1 MTGGWDAAAGVR
13 QARSAPEPGPA
24 GVPAAQ
30 ITAVD
35 ADLREHLASLPWD
48 RPLAEWDGVQ
58 LGPFGLSRHTVREMC
73 SGQAGAQLGVQAG
86 AAEGAQPA
94 ALVIKEMDED
104 GAGDEYRLLHALRD
118 ARLPAVCPLGVVTG
132 RTTAASG
139 ALITRRLTPAARYDE
154 ILRDGPRS
162 PAAHS
167 VVEAFAELLAH
178 LHRAGFFWGDAAL
191 SNTLF
196 SPSSDGYTAWL
207 VDAETGELHPSL
219 SEGQKTHDL
228 ELARLNMAGELFNTA
243 HSTDEA
249 ELASVRKLDSR
260 LVEAYRSLTGAD

>member
-24 GVPAAQ
+24 GVRIA
-30 ITAVD
+30 AVD

-58 LGPFGLSRHTVREMC
+58 LGPLGLSRHTVREMC

-86 AAEGAQPA
+86 

-118 ARLPAVCPLGVVTG
+118 ARLPAVFPLGVVTG

-139 ALITRRLTPAARYDE
+139 ALITRRLTPAARYNE

-167 VVEAFAELLAH
+167 AVEAFAELLAR

-249 ELASVRKLDSR
+249 DLASVRKLDAR

>member
-1 MTGGWDAAAGVR
+1 MTSGWDAAAGVR

-35 ADLREHLASLPWD
+35 ADLLEHLTSLPWD
-48 RPLAEWDGVQ
+48 RPLAEWGGVQ
-58 LGPFGLSRHTVREMC
+58 LGPLGLSRNTVRTVDC
-73 SGQAGAQLGVQAG
+73 
-86 AAEGAQPA
+86 AQPA
-94 ALVIKEMDED
+94 AVEGTQPAAVVIKEMDED

-249 ELASVRKLDSR
+249 DLASVRKLDSR

>member
-1 MTGGWDAAAGVR
+1 MTSGWDAAAGVR

-48 RPLAEWDGVQ
+48 RPLAEWDGVHSDS
-58 LGPFGLSRHTVREMC
+58 LGLSRHTVRTVDC
-73 SGQAGAQLGVQAG
+73 VQPG
-86 AAEGAQPA
+86 

-118 ARLPAVCPLGVVTG
+118 ARLPAVCLLGVVTG

-167 VVEAFAELLAH
+167 VVEAFAELLAR

>member
-1 MTGGWDAAAGVR
+1 MTSGWDAAAGVR

-48 RPLAEWDGVQ
+48 RPLAEWDGVHSDS
-58 LGPFGLSRHTVREMC
+58 LGLSRHTVRTVDC
-73 SGQAGAQLGVQAG
+73 VQPGAV
-86 AAEGAQPA
+86 EGTQPA
-94 ALVIKEMDED
+94 AVVIKEMDED

-249 ELASVRKLDSR
+249 DLASVRKLDSR

>member
-1 MTGGWDAAAGVR
+1 MTSGWCVRIAAANDD
-13 QARSAPEPGPA
+13 
-24 GVPAAQ
+24 
-30 ITAVD
+30 I
-35 ADLREHLASLPWD
+35 RERLASLPWD
-48 RPLAEWDGVQ
+48 RPLAEWDDVQ
-58 LGPFGLSRHTVREMC
+58 SGSLGQSRHTVREVHC
-73 SGQAGAQLGVQAG
+73 GQGELQAGAQPGAQAG
-86 AAEGAQPA
+86 AVEGAQPA

-118 ARLPAVCPLGVVTG
+118 AGLPAVRPLGVVTG

-154 ILRDGPRS
+154 ILRDGPS
-162 PAAHS
+162 SQAAHS
-167 VVEAFAELLAH
+167 AVEAFAELLAR

-249 ELASVRKLDSR
+249 DLASVRKLDAR

>member
-24 GVPAAQ
+24 GVRIA
-30 ITAVD
+30 AVD

-48 RPLAEWDGVQ
+48 RPLAEWDGVHSDS
-58 LGPFGLSRHTVREMC
+58 LGQSRHTVRTVDC
-73 SGQAGAQLGVQAG
+73 VQPGAV
-86 AAEGAQPA
+86 
-94 ALVIKEMDED
+94 VIKEMDED

-167 VVEAFAELLAH
+167 VVDAFAELLAH

-249 ELASVRKLDSR
+249 DLASVRKLDSR

>member
-24 GVPAAQ
+24 GVRIA
-30 ITAVD
+30 AVD

-58 LGPFGLSRHTVREMC
+58 LGPLGLSRNTVRTVDC
-73 SGQAGAQLGVQAG
+73 
-86 AAEGAQPA
+86 AQPG

-139 ALITRRLTPAARYDE
+139 ALITRRLTPATRYDE

-167 VVEAFAELLAH
+167 VVEAFAELLAR

-249 ELASVRKLDSR
+249 DLASVRKLDSR

>member
-1 MTGGWDAAAGVR
+1 MTSGWDAAAGVR

-48 RPLAEWDGVQ
+48 RPLAEWDGVHSDS
-58 LGPFGLSRHTVREMC
+58 LGQSRHTVRTVDC
-73 SGQAGAQLGVQAG
+73 VQAG
-86 AAEGAQPA
+86 AAEGTQPA
-94 ALVIKEMDED
+94 ALVIKEMGKD

-139 ALITRRLTPAARYDE
+139 ALITRRLTPATHYDE

-167 VVEAFAELLAH
+167 VVEAFAELLAR

-249 ELASVRKLDSR
+249 DLASVRKLDSR

>member
-1 MTGGWDAAAGVR
+1 MTSGWDAAAGVR
-13 QARSAPEPGPA
+13 QACSAPEPGPA

-35 ADLREHLASLPWD
+35 ADLREHLTSLPWD
-48 RPLAEWDGVQ
+48 RPLADWDGVQ
-58 LGPFGLSRHTVREMC
+58 LGPLGLSRNTVRTVDC
-73 SGQAGAQLGVQAG
+73 
-86 AAEGAQPA
+86 AQPG

-167 VVEAFAELLAH
+167 VVEAFAELLAR

-249 ELASVRKLDSR
+249 DLVSVRKLDSR

>member
-1 MTGGWDAAAGVR
+1 MTSGWDAAAGVR

-48 RPLAEWDGVQ
+48 RPLAEWDGVHSDS
-58 LGPFGLSRHTVREMC
+58 LGQSRHTVRTVDC
-73 SGQAGAQLGVQAG
+73 VQPG
-86 AAEGAQPA
+86 
-94 ALVIKEMDED
+94 ALVVKEMGED

-118 ARLPAVCPLGVVTG
+118 ARLPAVCPLGVVTD

-196 SPSSDGYTAWL
+196 SPSGDGYTAWL

-249 ELASVRKLDSR
+249 DLASVRKLDSR

>member
-1 MTGGWDAAAGVR
+1 
-13 QARSAPEPGPA
+13 
-24 GVPAAQ
+24 
-30 ITAVD
+30 
-35 ADLREHLASLPWD
+35 
-48 RPLAEWDGVQ
+48 
-58 LGPFGLSRHTVREMC
+58 
-73 SGQAGAQLGVQAG
+73 
-86 AAEGAQPA
+86 
-94 ALVIKEMDED
+94 MDED

-139 ALITRRLTPAARYDE
+139 ALITRRLTPATRYDE

-162 PAAHS
+162 PAAHR
-167 VVEAFAELLAH
+167 VVEAFAELLAR

>member
-1 MTGGWDAAAGVR
+1 MTSGWDAAAGVR

-58 LGPFGLSRHTVREMC
+58 LGPFGLSRHTVRTVDC
-73 SGQAGAQLGVQAG
+73 
-86 AAEGAQPA
+86 AQPA

-167 VVEAFAELLAH
+167 VVEAFAELLAR

-249 ELASVRKLDSR
+249 DLASVRELDSR

>member
-1 MTGGWDAAAGVR
+1 MTGVWGVR
-13 QARSAPEPGPA
+13 IA
-24 GVPAAQ
+24 
-30 ITAVD
+30 AVD
-35 ADLREHLASLPWD
+35 DDIRERLASLPWD
-48 RPLAEWDGVQ
+48 RPLVEWDDVQ
-58 LGPFGLSRHTVREMC
+58 SASLGQSRHTVREVHC
-73 SGQAGAQLGVQAG
+73 GQGELQAGAQPGAQAG
-86 AAEGAQPA
+86 AVEGAQPA

-118 ARLPAVCPLGVVTG
+118 AGLPAIRPLGVVTG

-162 PAAHS
+162 QAAHS
-167 VVEAFAELLAH
+167 AVEAFAELLAR

-196 SPSSDGYTAWL
+196 SPGRDRYTAWL
-207 VDAETGELHPSL
+207 VDAETSELHPRL
-219 SEGQKTHDL
+219 SAGQKAHDL

-243 HSTDEA
+243 HTTDEA
-249 ELASVRKLDSR
+249 DLAAVRRLDFR
-260 LVEAYRSLTGAD
+260 LLGTYRSRMGAD

>member
-1 MTGGWDAAAGVR
+1 MTSGWGAAAGVR

-48 RPLAEWDGVQ
+48 SPLAEWDGVQ
-58 LGPFGLSRHTVREMC
+58 LGPLGLSRNTVRTVDC
-73 SGQAGAQLGVQAG
+73 VQPG
-86 AAEGAQPA
+86 

-167 VVEAFAELLAH
+167 VVDAFAKLLAH

-249 ELASVRKLDSR
+249 DLASVRKLDSR

>member
-1 MTGGWDAAAGVR
+1 MTSGWDAAAGVR

-24 GVPAAQ
+24 GVRIA
-30 ITAVD
+30 AVD
-35 ADLREHLASLPWD
+35 DVVCEHLASLPWD

-58 LGPFGLSRHTVREMC
+58 LGPLGLSRHTVREMC

-86 AAEGAQPA
+86 AVEGAQPA

-118 ARLPAVCPLGVVTG
+118 ARLPAVRPLGVVTG

-139 ALITRRLTPAARYDE
+139 ALITRRLTPATRYDE

-167 VVEAFAELLAH
+167 VVEAFAELLAR

-207 VDAETGELHPSL
+207 VDAETGEVHPSL

-249 ELASVRKLDSR
+249 DLASVRKLDSR

>member
-48 RPLAEWDGVQ
+48 RPLAEWDGVHSDS
-58 LGPFGLSRHTVREMC
+58 LGQSRHTVRTVDC
-73 SGQAGAQLGVQAG
+73 
-86 AAEGAQPA
+86 AQPA

-118 ARLPAVCPLGVVTG
+118 ARLPAVRPLGVVTG

-162 PAAHS
+162 QAAHS
-167 VVEAFAELLAH
+167 AVEAFAELLAR

-207 VDAETGELHPSL
+207 VDAETGEVHPSL

-249 ELASVRKLDSR
+249 DLASVRKLDAR

>member
-1 MTGGWDAAAGVR
+1 MTSGWDAAAGVR

-58 LGPFGLSRHTVREMC
+58 LGPFGLSRHTVRTVDC
-73 SGQAGAQLGVQAG
+73 V
-86 AAEGAQPA
+86 QPA
-94 ALVIKEMDED
+94 ALVVKEMGED

-118 ARLPAVCPLGVVTG
+118 ARLPAVCPLGVVTD

-249 ELASVRKLDSR
+249 DLASVRKLDSR

>member
-1 MTGGWDAAAGVR
+1 MTGGQSVR
-13 QARSAPEPGPA
+13 QVRSAPEPGPA
-24 GVPAAQ
+24 GVRIA
-30 ITAVD
+30 AVD
-35 ADLREHLASLPWD
+35 DDIREHLASLPWD

-58 LGPFGLSRHTVREMC
+58 LGPLELSRHTVREVC
-73 SGQAGAQLGVQAG
+73 SGQAGALLGVQP
-86 AAEGAQPA
+86 AAVEGAQPG
-94 ALVIKEMDED
+94 ALVIKEMDEG

-162 PAAHS
+162 PAAHR

-196 SPSSDGYTAWL
+196 SPSRDGYTAWL
-207 VDAETGELHPSL
+207 VDAETGEQHPRL
-219 SEGQKTHDL
+219 SEGQKAHDL

-249 ELASVRKLDSR
+249 DLASVRKLDSR
-260 LVEAYRSLTGAD
+260 LVERYRCLKGAD

>member
-1 MTGGWDAAAGVR
+1 MRNAQG
-13 QARSAPEPGPA
+13 
-24 GVPAAQ
+24 AQ
-30 ITAVD
+30 ITA
-35 ADLREHLASLPWD
+35 ADPDIRERLASLPWN
-48 RPLAEWDGVQ
+48 RPLAEWDGARSDQ
-58 LGPFGLSRHTVREMC
+58 LGRSRHTVRFAHC
-73 SGQAGAQLGVQAG
+73 
-86 AAEGAQPA
+86 AQPVP
-94 ALVIKEMDED
+94 LVIKEMDED

-162 PAAHS
+162 SAAHS
-167 VVEAFAELLAH
+167 VVEAFAELMAR

-196 SPSSDGYTAWL
+196 SPGRDGYTAWL

-219 SEGQKTHDL
+219 SEGQKAHDL

-249 ELASVRKLDSR
+249 DLASVRKLDSR
-260 LVEAYRSLTGAD
+260 LVEGYRSLMGAV

>member
-1 MTGGWDAAAGVR
+1 MTGVA
-13 QARSAPEPGPA
+13 
-24 GVPAAQ
+24 AAQ

-35 ADLREHLASLPWD
+35 ADLREHLTSLPWD
-48 RPLAEWDGVQ
+48 RPLAEWDGVHSDS
-58 LGPFGLSRHTVREMC
+58 LGQSRHTVRTVDC
-73 SGQAGAQLGVQAG
+73 V
-86 AAEGAQPA
+86 QPA

-132 RTTAASG
+132 RTSAASG

-249 ELASVRKLDSR
+249 DLASVRKLDSR

>member
-1 MTGGWDAAAGVR
+1 MTGGWCVR
-13 QARSAPEPGPA
+13 IA
-24 GVPAAQ
+24 
-30 ITAVD
+30 AVD
-35 ADLREHLASLPWD
+35 ADVRERLASLPWD
-48 RPLAEWDGVQ
+48 RSLTEWDDLQ
-58 LGPFGLSRHTVREMC
+58 SASLGQSRHTVREVYC
-73 SGQAGAQLGVQAG
+73 GQAGAST
-86 AAEGAQPA
+86 GAQPEARLGAQAA
-94 ALVIKEMDED
+94 ALIIKEMDED

-167 VVEAFAELLAH
+167 VVEAFAELLAR

-249 ELASVRKLDSR
+249 DLASVRKLDSR